1 MCLGDILFVYLKKR
15 KLWNFLPTLV
25 KPSSKADGQNEQKQ
39 LCLKQWLNLSNQ
51 IENDHLTDLHG
62 GSSAAELCDFP
73 MKIKHFETQMVPAH
87 WPAALEL
94 ENQRQQVGIH
104 GSFVRLQT
112 RGLAMKRCET
122 VMHMHPI
129 REFSASFSHFSSR
142 LETKRDHDRS
152 KMKQVYVCDPT
163 PIKLT
168 DQPEK
173 ICFSISRNRPECSST
188 CINVQRATQFLS
200 SVHLFTAPY
209 GSNHWRHFGLHSKPP
224 NEFQTLLSLQLPSPG
239 CAVEFKSLQDLKVWE
254 RVRTLRA
261 NLNISELKVPYQVA
275 GKMLPRSTSSQQ
287 FSTAARLSAAPLA
300 GSEDSIPFVCACL
313 VVTYGYFWLLMLP

>member
-1 MCLGDILFVYLKKR
+1 
-15 KLWNFLPTLV
+15 
-25 KPSSKADGQNEQKQ
+25 
-39 LCLKQWLNLSNQ
+39 
-51 IENDHLTDLHG
+51 
-62 GSSAAELCDFP
+62 
-73 MKIKHFETQMVPAH
+73 
-87 WPAALEL
+87 
-94 ENQRQQVGIH
+94 
-104 GSFVRLQT
+104 
-112 RGLAMKRCET
+112 
-122 VMHMHPI
+122 MHMHPI

-163 PIKLT
+163 PIKHLT
-168 DQPEK
+168 NQKRYASQSAGIDP
-173 ICFSISRNRPECSST
+173 NAAAHAPST
-188 CINVQRATQFLS
+188 CS
-200 SVHLFTAPY
+200 APRNFY
-209 GSNHWRHFGLHSKPP
+209 RQSIFSRLHMAPTTGGTLASTP

-254 RVRTLRA
+254 PVRTLRA

-300 GSEDSIPFVCACL
+300 GSDDWIPFVCACL